1 MVAFPKNVHFSLS
14 FLFGFAVFFFQDIT
28 TKINGF
34 FFFLIWLRQ
43 ILVMA
48 LRILVASCGSFCC
61 VTETL
66 AGVMWAA
73 VVEVGELSS
82 WGTRAPEW
90 GSAVWQ
96 SCGLSSSATCGI
108 LVPRLGIQ
116 PVSPTL
122 QGRFVTAGP
131 PRKSLNGLPNYQ
143 ITNAVGH
150 WKNEGLGHQS
160 PSTTTPPVGNP
171 CTTL

>member
-82 WGTRAPEW
+82 
-90 GSAVWQ
+90 
-96 SCGLSSSATCGI
+96 
-108 LVPRLGIQ
+108 
-116 PVSPTL
+116 
-122 QGRFVTAGP
+122 
-131 PRKSLNGLPNYQ
+131 
-143 ITNAVGH
+143 
-150 WKNEGLGHQS
+150 
-160 PSTTTPPVGNP
+160 
-171 CTTL
+171 